1 MYLQGVKYTQV
12 GFPISFRLDLNSLL
26 LLMAFLKCAL
36 LIIYTFFLTFITSI
50 VTLHVTI
57 ESIFQLLAGMMTT
70 TTFTYMMISS
80 KRLAQEFHTIHFT
93 AISAFE
99 VIGKL
104 FIKSSAGSITE
115 HVGYNNFF
123 AFCCGM
129 DSLVVFMA
137 LWNVKSRFANIKAQK
152 TE

>member
-1 MYLQGVKYTQV
+1 MEYTRS
-12 GFPISFRLDLNSLL
+12 GLIISLRLELNSLL
-26 LLMAFLKCAL
+26 LLLAFLKWAL
-36 LIIYTFFLTFITSI
+36 LVVYTIFLTFITSI

-80 KRLAQEFHTIHFT
+80 KRLAREFHAIHFT
-93 AISAFE
+93 VISAFE

-104 FIKSSAGSITE
+104 FVKSFAGSITQ

-123 AFCCGM
+123 ASCCGI